1 MTIQTS
7 AEATDELDPFVR
19 WSKPRPHTGSDPDPG
34 PDRASTGS
42 LDPFADVIP
51 LPRPNNTKPPR
62 FWQPSENFNSIRNWE
77 GVVLNVGED
86 SFFARVKDP
95 DEKSDL
101 GETTLEIP
109 IEDVTEDD
117 KTLLTEGAV
126 FYLTLGYRQIPG
138 QPIRKD
144 ATLIFRRMPAWSKR
158 RLTSAKELA
167 DKLTTILK
175 PKQF

>member
-7 AEATDELDPFVR
+7 TEATDELNPFVR
-19 WSKPRPHTGSDPDPG
+19 WSKPRPDTGSDPG
-34 PDRASTGS
+34 PDRAPTGS
-42 LDPFADVIP
+42 LDPSPKVIP
-51 LPRPNNTKPPR
+51 LPRSNDSKPPR
-62 FWQPSENFNSIRNWE
+62 FWQTSENFNSIRNWE
-77 GVVLNVGED
+77 GVVLDVGED
-86 SFFARVKDP
+86 SFFARVRDP

-101 GETTLEIP
+101 GETTFEIP

-158 RLTSAKELA
+158 RLTSAKELE